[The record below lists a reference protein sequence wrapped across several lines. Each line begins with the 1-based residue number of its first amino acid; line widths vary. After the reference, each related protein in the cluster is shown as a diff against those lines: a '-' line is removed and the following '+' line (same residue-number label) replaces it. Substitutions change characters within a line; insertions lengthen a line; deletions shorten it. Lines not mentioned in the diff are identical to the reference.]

1 MKARRSSKAV
11 LEIRLD
17 ASDPRFDRLHVRVGE
32 HEIALHGILERLVD
46 LQDRLEKTSHS
57 ELPLWGVGRRT

>member
-1 MKARRSSKAV
+1 MKTRRSSKAV

-32 HEIALHGILERLVD
+32 HEVALHGILERLVD
-46 LQDRLEKTSHS
+46 LEDRLEKTSQP
-57 ELPLWGVGRRT
+57 EIPLGKEG